1 MTYNKNL
8 QETSTDQQSAHWNLV
23 HNIISSNMK
32 EKTSVMPKAVLEELM
47 KQSSYNKQ
55 WVEGEFSNSESR
67 RISQKSSPREIVEG
81 ILDNK

>member
-1 MTYNKNL
+1 
-8 QETSTDQQSAHWNLV
+8 
-23 HNIISSNMK
+23 
-32 EKTSVMPKAVLEELM
+32 MPKAVLEELM

>member
-1 MTYNKNL
+1 LTYNKNL